1 MDGVHVG
8 VGGVAVERGGRQG
21 ADEGDGEE
29 NNKLTPKIY
38 DGDLTTGWY
47 SENYRTEAFGGLKK
61 GLGVVVDLG
70 PNKKPQTVELVIPT
84 QTSVEVYVGPE
95 NRREGAT
102 KIGEKEMAQ
111 GRVKFDVPADVSG
124 QYVVVW
130 FTQLSTDGDG
140 KRRAWLNEVIVT
152 G

>member
-1 MDGVHVG
+1 M
-8 VGGVAVERGGRQG
+8 
-21 ADEGDGEE
+21 
-29 NNKLTPKIY
+29 
-38 DGDLTTGWY
+38 
-47 SENYRTEAFGGLKK
+47 
-61 GLGVVVDLG
+61 VVDLG